1 MGVKRK
7 VGLALGTGA
16 ARGLAHI
23 GVLEVLEKEGIPI
36 DMIAGTSAGAVI
48 GALYAQGKD
57 TNQIKKLVM
66 DLNWKR
72 LASLVDLALPKT
84 GFIGGRKINNLM
96 RSFIGDMEFRDL
108 RIPLACVATDIETG
122 EEVVINHGSVLEGIR
137 ASVSVPVIFTIAK
150 WEGRYLVDGGLV
162 NPVPVSVLQR
172 MGADFVIAV
181 NVVPEASERGRRRGK
196 KPIKGGKEPNII
208 NVIMQT
214 VYITTH
220 SMVKSSL
227 EGADIVIEPQVAHI
241 AAGDFHQAQECILQG
256 KRAAQGCIT
265 KIRGL
270 LQE

>member
-36 DMIAGTSAGAVI
+36 DMIAGTSVGAVI

-96 RSFIGDMEFRDL
+96 RSVIGDMEFRDL
-108 RIPLACVATDIETG
+108 RIPLACVATDIKTG

-137 ASVSVPVIFTIAK
+137 ASVSVPVIFTVAK
-150 WEGRYLVDGGLV
+150 WKGRYLVDGCLLYTS
-162 NPVPVSVLQR
+162 PSPRDATLSR
-172 MGADFVIAV
+172 M
-181 NVVPEASERGRRRGK
+181 P
-196 KPIKGGKEPNII
+196 
-208 NVIMQT
+208 
-214 VYITTH
+214 
-220 SMVKSSL
+220 SS
-227 EGADIVIEPQVAHI
+227 A
-241 AAGDFHQAQECILQG
+241 
-256 KRAAQGCIT
+256 
-265 KIRGL
+265 
-270 LQE
+270 